1 MRRRQAVNFRIAGKR
16 KTPSPKSTETY
27 ITGCRKARRKPR
39 PVGRHGV
46 GGCRAAG
53 EGVISLFVVAVGVSG
68 VASDSIVRAV
78 REFFEKL
85 RGLFSDSVRVFT
97 SD

>member
-27 ITGCRKARRKPR
+27 IT
-39 PVGRHGV
+39 
-46 GGCRAAG
+46 GCRAAG

-78 REFFEKL
+78 RESFEKCA
-85 RGLFSDSVRVFT
+85 GSVRAV
-97 SD
+97 SGAALSRRSNLLPPCNGE

>member
-1 MRRRQAVNFRIAGKR
+1 M
-16 KTPSPKSTETY
+16 
-27 ITGCRKARRKPR
+27 
-39 PVGRHGV
+39 
-46 GGCRAAG
+46 
-53 EGVISLFVVAVGVSG
+53 ISLFVVAVGVSG